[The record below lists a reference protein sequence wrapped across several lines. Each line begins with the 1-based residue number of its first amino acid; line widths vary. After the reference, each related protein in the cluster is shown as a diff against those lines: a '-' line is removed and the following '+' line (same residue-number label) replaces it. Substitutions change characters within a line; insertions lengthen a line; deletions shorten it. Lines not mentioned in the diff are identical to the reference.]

1 MELFG
6 CSCALF
12 IKEKEESHGGDK
24 EIKTTAGGMA
34 QRLAALASAS
44 SQPSVTLQFQG
55 IQCLLLA
62 SAGTHTHTRTAHKLM
77 WGREHATYTLQKNN
91 LKKIN
96 IVLLNKGPVDRAVSF

>member
-55 IQCLLLA
+55 IQCLFLA
-62 SAGTHTHTRTAHKLM
+62 SAGTHTHTHGLRTNSCGGVSMPHI
-77 WGREHATYTLQKNN
+77 HY
-91 LKKIN
+91 KKTT
-96 IVLLNKGPVDRAVSF
+96 